1 MTWVLGALLIACL
14 AALFVWGLCKASA
27 NREKAW
33 DEVVG

>member
-1 MTWVLGALLIACL
+1 MIWVWVALLVVCL
-14 AALFVWGLCKASA
+14 AALFAWALCKASA